1 MSTSFRVLIAT
12 QDIQMRLTLE
22 ALLKAVRAQ
31 VIHASTEDLVLTYLK
46 TPEGF
51 DLLVVDAAWEQLSIH
66 SLHLACRSRSKG
78 KGNLSETHLLVL
90 LPTQDTVHVVG
101 AFNDGADAVLRQP
114 IRPLEFLNACRNG
127 QRLAQL
133 TRSQRALETEDEV
146 SPAPLPVED
155 AISSQVILLKA

>member
-12 QDIQMRLTLE
+12 QDIQMRITLE

-66 SLHLACRSRSKG
+66 GLHLACRSRSKT
-78 KGNLSETHLLVL
+78 LSETHLLVL
-90 LPTQDTVHVVG
+90 LPTQDTTHVVG

-146 SPAPLPVED
+146 PVGRVSVMEP
-155 AISSQVILLKA
+155 ISSEVVGLSA